1 MKRNWIVIGVVAV
14 VLAVMVWTSYR
25 HERRSGGVAA
35 GLSAGKA
42 DGMAAPDFALAD
54 LRTGKTVHLSDFKGR
69 AVLLNFWA
77 TWCPPCKVEIPWF
90 VELQNQ
96 YGPQGLTVVG
106 VIVLD
111 DANKDKKLQFVSDMK
126 INYPVLVGTEQV
138 GNAYGNVENLPTTFY
153 IGRDGKVVKSVL
165 GLRSHADIESLVKQ
179 ALSQGPSSPQ
189 AAAR

>member
-1 MKRNWIVIGVVAV
+1 MVIAVVAV

-25 HERRSGGVAA
+25 HERHAGGP
-35 GLSAGKA
+35 GLSPGKA

-54 LRTGKTVHLSDFKGR
+54 LRTGKTVHLADFKGR

-96 YGPQGLTVVG
+96 YGAQGLTVVG
-106 VIVLD
+106 VLVLD

-126 INYPVLVGTEQV
+126 INYPILVGTEQV
-138 GNAYGNVENLPTTFY
+138 GNSYGNVENLPTTFY

-165 GLRSHADIESLVKQ
+165 GLRSHADIERLVQQ
-179 ALSQGPSSPQ
+179 ALSQGPQ
-189 AAAR
+189 QTAAAR

>member
-1 MKRNWIVIGVVAV
+1 MRRNWIVIGVVAV

-25 HERRSGGVAA
+25 HERHAGAGGP
-35 GLSAGKA
+35 GLAAGKA
-42 DGMAAPDFALAD
+42 EGMAAPDFALAD

-90 VELQNQ
+90 VELQKQ
-96 YGPQGLTVVG
+96 YEAQGLTVVG
-106 VIVLD
+106 VILLD
-111 DANKDKKLQFVSDMK
+111 DAAKEKQLQFVSDMK
-126 INYPVLVGTEQV
+126 INYPILVGTEQV
-138 GNAYGNVENLPTTFY
+138 GNAYGNIENLPTTFY

-179 ALSQGPSSPQ
+179 ALSQGPRQQ